1 MKKTEKRV
9 TVKAAG
15 QWGGDLKII
24 DAASKRQVWINIKR
38 DEDGWYCSKGRID
51 TAELEAAFLAR
62 YGKFPSTY
70 EKSRI

>member
-15 QWGGDLKII
+15 QWGSELKII

-38 DEDGWYCSKGRID
+38 DEKGWYCSKGRID

>member
-1 MKKTEKRV
+1 ML
-9 TVKAAG
+9 AI
-15 QWGGDLKII
+15 L
-24 DAASKRQVWINIKR
+24 
-38 DEDGWYCSKGRID
+38 ID